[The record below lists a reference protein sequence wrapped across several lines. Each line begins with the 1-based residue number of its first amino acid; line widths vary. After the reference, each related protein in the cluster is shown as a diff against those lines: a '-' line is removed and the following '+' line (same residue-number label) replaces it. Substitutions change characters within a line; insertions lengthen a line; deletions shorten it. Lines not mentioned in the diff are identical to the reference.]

1 MRKANISIANL
12 THENTEIE
20 HDDKEAHKKI
30 SILEAKASAGLS
42 SLDKM

>member
-12 THENTEIE
+12 THENAEIE

-30 SILEAKASAGLS
+30 SILEAKANAGLS
-42 SLDKM
+42 ALDKM